1 MTLFVFYFKYFQYRI
16 IQGNMYSHNEYNGG
30 TTINFLLSNI
40 SILKEK
46 GVSSKEVCNKIY
58 SKLEKS
64 KCLNQ
69 EDLMLLK
76 SALEKQYSFIFYHQK
91 EKILDLLEVK
101 IDELHQDCNNDLVI
115 QGDFYE

>member
-1 MTLFVFYFKYFQYRI
+1 
-16 IQGNMYSHNEYNGG
+16 MYSHNEYTKQ
-30 TTINFLLSNI
+30 TTINFLSGNI
-40 SILKEK
+40 GILKDK

-58 SKLEKS
+58 NKLKAT

-69 EDLMLLK
+69 KDLIMLK